1 MKFSADGKRI
11 FIVGHDSRRIS
22 QISLNKA
29 YDTSSFTLDGGVSLQ
44 TGISPTNTQPRGVTF
59 SGNGLKLYIGNDN
72 NQNSADQIMEYD
84 LVCPFN
90 IIEGKCP
97 SITTGDRTG
106 IAIAQ
111 IEVATRTI
119 EHSTDTALNRLKWIR
134 RNKDNQNLTNLNL
147 DLNFTNQMLASL
159 TKVVKTSAT
168 TKKKEEKQQDVFYW
182 SEGSI
187 AVGRVGETNVS
198 SFKKIKTDAITVG
211 ADKFTKNNGIRG
223 LAFRFGKN
231 DVDVGSAGSNLDTN
245 TYNLTHYSS
254 SPIEDDTKFI
264 DTVFGVGIL
273 NSDILSVLDGKRVT
287 ADRKGRQIYG
297 TIKLKDEI
305 KKNNLI
311 LIPSGQIDLGY
322 TRLDELSRKW

>member
-1 MKFSADGKRI
+1 
-11 FIVGHDSRRIS
+11 
-22 QISLNKA
+22 
-29 YDTSSFTLDGGVSLQ
+29 
-44 TGISPTNTQPRGVTF
+44 
-59 SGNGLKLYIGNDN
+59 
-72 NQNSADQIMEYD
+72 MEYD

-97 SITTGDRTG
+97 EITKGDRTG

-211 ADKFTKNNGIRG
+211 ADKFTKNNGISG

-231 DVDVGSAGSNLDTN
+231 DVDVGSAGSNLDTR
-245 TYNLTHYSS
+245 YL
-254 SPIEDDTKFI
+254 
-264 DTVFGVGIL
+264 
-273 NSDILSVLDGKRVT
+273 
-287 ADRKGRQIYG
+287 
-297 TIKLKDEI
+297 
-305 KKNNLI
+305 
-311 LIPSGQIDLGY
+311 
-322 TRLDELSRKW
+322 